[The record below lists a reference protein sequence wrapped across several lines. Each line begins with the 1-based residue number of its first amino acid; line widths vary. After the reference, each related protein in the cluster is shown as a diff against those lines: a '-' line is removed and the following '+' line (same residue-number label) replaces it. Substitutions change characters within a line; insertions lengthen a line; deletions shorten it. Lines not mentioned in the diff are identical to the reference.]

1 MKKLNILFLLLLI
14 AINATAQNNVPLEQ
28 ILQKE
33 ALRNFEKL
41 SHEPV
46 PAYYISYRVYEV
58 TTVSAG
64 SSFGEVNSNYQSK
77 NRLLKAIV
85 RVGSP
90 ELDNTHEI
98 KTDENDW
105 FSNNAN
111 CIELPIEEN
120 PEAIALLVWDYTDRV
135 YKESMQ
141 RYQKV
146 QANVAVKV
154 AAEDK
159 SPDFSSEKGE
169 VYSEPVVSDKTL
181 SKQASEME
189 ERIRMYSAT
198 FRENQELVSGESSF
212 RIELL
217 RSYFVDTEG
226 ACITQNSLQYRLG
239 MDASAVADDG
249 MNLPLYKSYFAHSYK
264 EMPDN
269 KTVLNDAQEMSKM
282 LSDLRRA
289 PVVDT
294 YAGPALLSPE
304 ASGVFFHEFF
314 GHRIEGARMK
324 QESDAQTFKKK
335 VGEQVLSKDMTV
347 FFDPT
352 IRYYKKIPLSGSYVF
367 DDEGVRGQRVEIVKN
382 GTLENFLMSRT
393 PIEGHLNSNGHGRG
407 MIYFAPVTRQSN
419 MIIESSAPKTEKE
432 LRLLMIDE
440 LKKQNKPYGY
450 LFSKVSGGFT
460 NTSRID
466 ANAFNVTP
474 LVVYRIYTDGRPD
487 ELVRGVNMIGT
498 PLSMFSQI
506 GACGTK
512 QDVFNGYCG
521 AESGSIPVSCV
532 APAIYVKM
540 VETQK
545 QAKSQNPPPLL
556 PRPVGEQTAGN
567 DPVMNS
573 IKTEVNRNKEELHIG
588 QMAPPYFIDYRMNQ
602 LNTLNIKATLG
613 SLIFSRE
620 TPYCSGMAT
629 VQTGDYQ
636 QNNQNVIM
644 SFDQLYGFND
654 GPTST
659 VFGTDDQAIRTHI
672 WRTLDEKYK
681 KATEQLGNKQSALA
695 QMEIPEDEKNIP
707 DFEQCPASEHI
718 YPITPLKFDR
728 KKMEAY
734 ITEASEVFKD
744 YKELVESNVRL
755 YAGTADVR
763 YYNTEG
769 TVCHYPNNLIA
780 LFIYTKAQ
788 SADGQEIG
796 RTRCLPYDS
805 FDDLP
810 KLEELQSMC
819 RQEGELMRKKL
830 TASMI
835 KETYVGPVLFEGEAI
850 ADIIDKLMIDPNTG
864 VLAKRKPVAL
874 PDIKRYYSNHPS
886 LNGNELEALQNK
898 KVISRDL
905 TLTSLSGTPEYNGR
919 RLFGYYPVD
928 AQGVA
933 PDKELVLIQ
942 EGVLK
947 NILTT
952 RTPTKVFRKS
962 NGHARVSIDGQG
974 VFTLPGVLRLSSK
987 ETISSQE
994 LKRKLIDAAKEEDYD
1009 YAYIVR
1015 KVDGDSPT
1023 ELYRINVKD
1032 GSEEMIRGAIIKDML
1047 LRAFKRVSGVSA
1059 EENIYNRLR
1068 QDVKSTYIVPA
1079 AILFDEVDIVKD
1091 NKLTLK
1097 KNYIVDRPV
1106 SVSSQK

>member
-1 MKKLNILFLLLLI
+1 MKKLNFLLILLLVGI
-14 AINATAQNNVPLEQ
+14 WASAQTNMPLEQ

-33 ALRNFEKL
+33 AMRNIEKL

-58 TTVSAG
+58 NNLGAS
-64 SSFGEVNSNYQSK
+64 SSFGELANTYQSK
-77 NRLLKAIV
+77 SRQLKVLV
-85 RVGSP
+85 RVGTP

-98 KTDENDW
+98 KTDDNDW
-105 FSNNAN
+105 FSSNVG
-111 CIELPIEEN
+111 CIELPLEN
-120 PEAIALLVWDYTDRV
+120 NQEAIALLVWDYTDRV
-135 YKESMQ
+135 YKEAMQ

-159 SPDFSSEKGE
+159 SPDFSNEKSE
-169 VYSEPVVSDKTL
+169 VYTEAPLSDKAL
-181 SKQASEME
+181 AKQAAELE
-189 ERIRMYSAT
+189 ERIHLYSAA
-198 FRENQELVSGESSF
+198 FKENQELVSGDASF

-226 ACITQNSLQYRLG
+226 ACITQNNLQYRLG

-249 MNLPLYKSYFAHSYK
+249 MNLPLYKSYFAHNFK

-269 KTVLNDAQEMSKM
+269 KSVLNDVKAMSKM

-335 VGEQVLSKDMTV
+335 VGEQVLSSDMSV
-347 FFDPT
+347 FFDPA
-352 IRYYKKIPLSGSYVF
+352 IKYYKKIPLSGSYVF
-367 DDEGVRGQRVEIVKN
+367 DDEGVRGQRVDIVDQGMLK
-382 GTLENFLMSRT
+382 NFLMSRT

-407 MIYFAPVTRQSN
+407 MIYYTPVTRQSN
-419 MIIESSAPKTEKE
+419 MIIESSSPKTEQE
-432 LRLLMIDE
+432 LRTIMIDE

-474 LVVYRIYTDGRPD
+474 LVVYRVYTDGRPD

-506 GACGTK
+506 GACGTE

-521 AESGSIPVSCV
+521 AESGSIPVSCI

-556 PRPVGEQTAGN
+556 PRPVADKNDGN

-573 IKTEVNRNKEELHIG
+573 IKKEVDRNKAELRIG
-588 QMAPPYFIDYRMNQ
+588 EQAPPFFIDYRM
-602 LNTLNIKATLG
+602 LTFNTLNVKATLG
-613 SLIFSRE
+613 SLVYSRE
-620 TPYCSGMAT
+620 TPYCNGMAT
-629 VQTGDYQ
+629 VQTGDYEL
-636 QNNQNVIM
+636 NNENAIM
-644 SFDQLYGFND
+644 SFDQLYNNYRNY
-654 GPTST
+654 PSST
-659 VFGTDDQAIRTHI
+659 VFGTNDQVIRTKI
-672 WRTLDEKYK
+672 WSTIDEKYK
-681 KATEQLGNKQSALA
+681 KATEQLGIKKGAIA

-707 DFEQCPASEHI
+707 DFEQRSASEYI
-718 YPITPLKFDR
+718 LPVTPLEFDR
-728 KKMEAY
+728 KKMEEY
-734 ITEASEVFKD
+734 VIEASEVFKD
-744 YKELVESNVRL
+744 YKELIESNVRL

-763 YYNTEG
+763 YYNSEG

-796 RTRCLPYDS
+796 RSRCLPFDS
-805 FDDLP
+805 FEDIP
-810 KLEELQSMC
+810 SLEELKEIC
-819 RQEGELMRKKL
+819 RREGELARKKL
-830 TASMI
+830 AASMV
-835 KETYVGPVLFEGEAI
+835 KETYVGPVLFEGEAV
-850 ADIIDKLMIDPNTG
+850 ADIIDKLMIDQNAG
-864 VLAKRKPVAL
+864 LLAKRKPVVS

-886 LNGNELEALQNK
+886 MSGNQLEALLNK

-905 TLTSLSGTPEYNGR
+905 TLTSLSGTPEYKGR

-942 EGVLK
+942 DGVLK
-947 NILTT
+947 NMLTT

-987 ETISSQE
+987 ETISSQD
-994 LKRKLIDAAKEEDYD
+994 LKKKLIDAAKEEDYD

-1015 KVDGDSPT
+1015 KLDGNTPS
-1023 ELYRINVKD
+1023 ELYRVNVKD
-1032 GSEEMIRGAIIKDML
+1032 GSEEMIRGAVIKDML

-1059 EENIYNRLR
+1059 EENVYNWIR
-1068 QDVKSTYIVPA
+1068 QDVKSTYIVPS
-1079 AILFDEVDIVKD
+1079 AILFEEVDIVKD
-1091 NKLTLK
+1091 TQLTLK
-1097 KNYIVDRPV
+1097 KHYIVERP
-1106 SVSSQK
+1106 

>member
-1 MKKLNILFLLLLI
+1 MKKLNFLLILLLVGI
-14 AINATAQNNVPLEQ
+14 WTSAQTNVPLEQ

-33 ALRNFEKL
+33 AMRNFEKL

-46 PAYYISYRVYEV
+46 PAYYISYRVYEANNLG
-58 TTVSAG
+58 AG
-64 SSFGEVNSNYQSK
+64 STFGELANTYQSK
-77 NRLLKAIV
+77 SRQLRAIV

-98 KTDENDW
+98 KTNDNDW
-105 FSNNAN
+105 FSSNAG
-111 CIELPIEEN
+111 CIELPIDEN
-120 PEAIALLVWDYTDRV
+120 PEAISLLVWDYTDRI
-135 YKESMQ
+135 YKDAMQ

-159 SPDFSSEKGE
+159 SPDFSNEKREVYTEAPLSEKA
-169 VYSEPVVSDKTL
+169 L
-181 SKQASEME
+181 AKQAAELE
-189 ERIRMYSAT
+189 ERIHLYSAS
-198 FRENQELVSGESSF
+198 FKENLELVSGDASY

-226 ACITQNSLQYRLG
+226 ACITQNSLQYRLELN
-239 MDASAVADDG
+239 ASAVADDG
-249 MNLPLYKSYFAHSYK
+249 MNLPLYKSYFAHSFK

-269 KTVLNDAQEMSKM
+269 KSVLNEARSMSKM

-347 FFDPT
+347 FFDPV
-352 IRYYKKIPLSGSYVF
+352 IKYYKKIPLSGSYVF
-367 DDEGVRGQRVEIVKN
+367 DDEGVRGQRVDIVDG
-382 GTLENFLMSRT
+382 GTLKNFLMSRT

-407 MIYFAPVTRQSN
+407 MIYYSPVTRQSN
-419 MIIESSAPKTEKE
+419 MIIESSSPKTEQE
-432 LRLLMIDE
+432 LRTILIEE

-460 NTSRID
+460 NTNRID

-506 GACGTK
+506 GACGTE

-521 AESGSIPVSCV
+521 AESGSIPVSCI

-556 PRPVGEQTAGN
+556 PRPVAEMNAGD

-573 IKTEVNRNKEELHIG
+573 IKKELSRNKAELRIG
-588 QMAPPYFIDYRMNQ
+588 QQATPYFIDYRM
-602 LNTLNIKATLG
+602 LTFNTLNIKATLG
-613 SLIFSRE
+613 SLVFSRE
-620 TPYCSGMAT
+620 TPYCNGMAT
-629 VQTGDYQ
+629 VQTGDYLSD
-636 QNNQNVIM
+636 NQNAIM
-644 SFDQLYGFND
+644 SFDQMYNYNNY
-654 GPTST
+654 PSSA
-659 VFGTDDQAIRTHI
+659 VFGTNDQVIRTKI
-672 WRTLDEKYK
+672 WSTLDEKYK
-681 KATEQLGNKQSALA
+681 KATEQLGNKQSAIA

-707 DFEQCPASEHI
+707 DFEQRSASEYI
-718 YPITPLKFDR
+718 YPTNSLTFDR
-728 KKMEAY
+728 KKMETY
-734 ITEASEVFKD
+734 ITEASKVFKD
-744 YKELVESNVRL
+744 YTELVESNVRL
-755 YAGTADVR
+755 YAGTVDVR

-769 TVCHYPNNLIA
+769 TVCRYPNNLIA

-788 SADGQEIG
+788 SADGQEISKS
-796 RTRCLPYDS
+796 RCLPYDS
-805 FDDLP
+805 FEEMP
-810 KLEELQSMC
+810 SLEELQEIC
-819 RQEGELMRKKL
+819 RREGELMREKL
-830 TASMI
+830 AAQRVN
-835 KETYVGPVLFEGEAI
+835 ETYVGPVLFEGEAV
-850 ADIIDKLMIDPNTG
+850 ADIIEQLMVNESTG
-864 VLAKRKPVAL
+864 LLAKRKPVVS
-874 PDIKRYYSNHPS
+874 PDIKRYYSNHS
-886 LNGNELEALQNK
+886 STNGNELEALLNK
-898 KVISRDL
+898 KVVSRDL

-933 PDKELVLIQ
+933 PDKELVLIHD
-942 EGVLK
+942 GVLK
-947 NILTT
+947 NMLTT
-952 RTPTKVFRKS
+952 RIPTKVFRKS
-962 NGHARVSIDGQG
+962 NGHARISIDGQG
-974 VFTLPGVLRLSSK
+974 IFTLPGVLRLSSK
-987 ETISSQE
+987 ETLSSQD
-994 LKRKLIDAAKEEDYD
+994 LKKKLIDAAKEEDYD

-1015 KVDGDSPT
+1015 KLERNT
-1023 ELYRINVKD
+1023 AAELYRINVKD
-1032 GSEEMIRGAIIKDML
+1032 GSEVMMRGALVKDML

-1059 EENIYNRLR
+1059 EENIYNRIR
-1068 QDVKSTYIVPA
+1068 QDVKSTYIVPS

-1091 NKLTLK
+1091 PQLTLK
-1097 KNYIVDRPV
+1097 KNYIVDRP
-1106 SVSSQK
+1106 